1 MSKQNKVNPGKYTQ
15 AGRLS
20 QDDAARERM
29 KQIDTPSTRRLDGHP
44 PEELKATPS
53 GQSEADGENDELAER
68 AQGDEQTDDTK
79 R

>member
-29 KQIDTPSTRRLDGHP
+29 KQVDNASTRRLEGRP
-44 PEELKATPS
+44 LSQLKATPS
-53 GQSEADGENDELAER
+53 GQSDVDTNDDELAEESPD
-68 AQGDEQTDDTK
+68 DEPTGESED
-79 R
+79 